1 MFINDDDMIPVIKRL
16 EDLREID
23 NQSRRIAR
31 DEWLAALIG
40 STAAIALIFTLAAIL
55 NQ

>member
-1 MFINDDDMIPVIKRL
+1 MYLKEDHMIPVIKRL

-31 DEWLAALIG
+31 DEWIAAAIG
-40 STAAIALIFTLAAIL
+40 SAAAIALIFTLAAIL

>member
-1 MFINDDDMIPVIKRL
+1 MYINDDDMIPVIRRLDELKRA
-16 EDLREID
+16 DD
-23 NQSRRIAR
+23 ASRRIAR

>member
-1 MFINDDDMIPVIKRL
+1 MYLKEDHMIPVIKRL

>member
-23 NQSRRIAR
+23 NQSRRIVR
-31 DEWLAALIG
+31 DEWITALIG
-40 STAAIALIFTLAAIL
+40 STCAIGLIFILAKLI